1 MYLKPM
7 HMGFP
12 NKLKKKLIATRVHHG
27 HSLARPINSILIGI
41 KIVNTLGVVEEQ
53 SPFAIVHCTLWF

>member
-1 MYLKPM
+1 
-7 HMGFP
+7 
-12 NKLKKKLIATRVHHG
+12 
-27 HSLARPINSILIGI
+27 LARPINSILIGI